1 MSKTIKIVCISDTH
15 AQTDSK
21 AFPEIPNGD
30 ILIHAGD
37 FTLNG
42 QESNIGQFNDWLGTL
57 PHHWKIVIAGNH
69 DKMFD
74 SNLSR
79 NSKEM
84 KKLLTNCF
92 YLEESSVLIEGIR
105 FYGAPFSIKNEF
117 SQNNAFALNT
127 HDLAS
132 KWAKIPSDTDIVITH
147 SPPYGINDIGD
158 WGNNDGC
165 KHLLKEVTER
175 IKPKFHVFGHVH
187 PANGRQ
193 EIGGTT
199 FINASIGK
207 TNYQTPIVIEYVPT
221 FIKGFI

>member
-1 MSKTIKIVCISDTH
+1 MSKTLKIVCISDTH

-21 AFPEIPNGD
+21 AFPKIPNGD

-42 QESNIGQFNDWLGTL
+42 QVDNIGQFNDWLGTL
-57 PHHWKIVIAGNH
+57 PHHYKIVIAGNH

-74 SNLSR
+74 SKSKT
-79 NSKEM
+79 SKEM
-84 KKLLTNCF
+84 KKSLTNCI
-92 YLEESSVLIEGIR
+92 YLEESSVFIQGIK

-127 HDLAS
+127 QELAS

-147 SPPYGINDIGD
+147 SPPYGINDVGD
-158 WGNNDGC
+158 WGHNDGR

-175 IKPKFHVFGHVH
+175 IRPKFHVFGHVH
-187 PANGRQ
+187 PANGMQ
-193 EIGGTT
+193 EVGGTT

-207 TNYQTPIVIEYVPT
+207 SDYRNPIVIEYQL
-221 FIKGFI
+221 